1 MQPNYRSDVNHRG
14 GATRLYLYL
23 PPKLS
28 YVTQKLKKCRHYAVL
43 PIMTRNALVLRPLI
57 FYALDLFDNKNIR
70 APRWFVTLEIIMKRK
85 PLGWPRW
92 NTLPRYQ
99 SVEKEKMIM
108 YCWSDRHKRR
118 QSWCQTKDA
127 TFVCNKNLFP
137 LLELSSFV
145 SSVSNLV

>member
-85 PLGWPRW
+85 PLGWPGW
-92 NTLPRYQ
+92 DTLLNILYQ
-99 SVEKEKMIM
+99 SVEKEKMIT
-108 YCWSDRHKRR
+108 YCWSDRQKTSKLVSNKR
-118 QSWCQTKDA
+118 SD
-127 TFVCNKNLFP
+127 FP
-137 LLELSSFV
+137 WNESSFI

>member
-57 FYALDLFDNKNIR
+57 FYALDLFDNIEHKSSKVIRNLRNNYETKAIRVTGVRHSSQDTIPVCRKGKNDY
-70 APRWFVTLEIIMKRK
+70 V
-85 PLGWPRW
+85 
-92 NTLPRYQ
+92 
-99 SVEKEKMIM
+99 
-108 YCWSDRHKRR
+108 
-118 QSWCQTKDA
+118 
-127 TFVCNKNLFP
+127 
-137 LLELSSFV
+137 LLV
-145 SSVSNLV
+145 

>member
-57 FYALDLFDNKNIR
+57 FYALDLFDNIEHKSSKVIRNLRNNNETKAIRVAGVRHSSQHTIPVCRKGKNDY
-70 APRWFVTLEIIMKRK
+70 VL
-85 PLGWPRW
+85 L
-92 NTLPRYQ
+92 
-99 SVEKEKMIM
+99 V
-108 YCWSDRHKRR
+108 WS
-118 QSWCQTKDA
+118 TKDVKA
-127 TFVCNKNLFP
+127 GVKQKKWLP
-137 LLELSSFV
+137 LKWIQLYKWCK
-145 SSVSNLV
+145 